1 MRQTIATIAAIV
13 ITVLLFLAPRIPSD
27 KAPSP
32 ELNQDKNVL
41 LDELSKSLDK
51 NQQTQWKKLSDALTK
66 ANQEPALSV
75 AADELRNFWSKLKSP
90 LGIAFT
96 DEVLAQKQNDGNSWM
111 KAGDSFYRAAQFA
124 PAEYRTMIFV
134 QAINCYKRSLEKDP
148 SLKRAQV
155 QLASCYV
162 EGSSDPMK
170 GIKLLDSLIT
180 KDSTFIEAQLQLG
193 FFSLQS
199 GQYPKAL
206 NRFGKVLRID
216 SMYYD
221 AYVYL
226 GQTYEMMNDKVH
238 AVENYEK
245 YASLVTDSLVKSEVI
260 NHIKEL
266 KK

>member
-1 MRQTIATIAAIV
+1 MRQTIATVVAIG

-32 ELNQDKNVL
+32 ELNQDKKVL

-51 NQQTQWKKLSDALTK
+51 KQQAEWKKLSDALNK
-66 ANQEPALSV
+66 ADQPSAWNA
-75 AADELRNFWSKLKSP
+75 AADELRKFWNGLKSP

-96 DEVLAQKQNDGNSWM
+96 DEVLAQKENDGDSWL

-124 PAEYRTMIFV
+124 PAEYKTMIFV
-134 QAINCYKRSLEKDP
+134 QAINSYKRSLEKDP
-148 SLKRAQV
+148 GLRKAQV

-162 EGSSDPMK
+162 EGSNDPMQ
-170 GIKLLDSLIT
+170 GIKLLDSLVT

-206 NRFGKVLRID
+206 NRFSKVLRID
-216 SMYYD
+216 STYFD

-245 YASLVTDSLVKSEVI
+245 YASLVTDSLVKAEVI